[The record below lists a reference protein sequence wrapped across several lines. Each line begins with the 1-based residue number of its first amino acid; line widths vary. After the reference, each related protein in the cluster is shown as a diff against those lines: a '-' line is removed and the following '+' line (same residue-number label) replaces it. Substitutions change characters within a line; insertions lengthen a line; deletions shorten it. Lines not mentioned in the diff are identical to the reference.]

1 MMQFLDNAAGVID
14 ALRIRALDR
23 RGKPLRI
30 KIDGSTYYLNSEPT
44 ALFHAR
50 HSMSKLVRMVALI
63 ENATSIF
70 DVGANCGI
78 FAALCARK
86 FPTAT
91 IHAFEPAPALQST
104 LALNCSAANISLHQL
119 GVGERDELATLYVNP
134 HSQQTNSLQFSAL
147 APFLDS
153 TTVETEEI
161 RCVSLDSFMSANTI
175 APIDVLK
182 VDVQGLE
189 GAVLRGAQT
198 TLESVQYLFLEVT
211 WLDLEG
217 VQRILPAAEHYGFN
231 YVAVVNEVYTGA
243 DLLFT
248 RKPLTTEVKNVLRFP
263 LGAES
268 AGKQWF

>member
-1 MMQFLDNAAGVID
+1 MQFLDQVAATVD
-14 ALRIRALDR
+14 AFRLRALKR

-30 KIDGSTYYLNSEPT
+30 KIDGSIYYLNPEST
-44 ALFHAR
+44 ALYHAR
-50 HSMSKLVRMVALI
+50 QSMPKLVRMVDLI
-63 ENATSIF
+63 GEAKTIF

-91 IHAFEPAPALQST
+91 IHVFEPAKTLQSV
-104 LALNCSAANISLHQL
+104 LALNCSAPNISVH
-119 GVGERDELATLYVNP
+119 ELAVGDQNDSLTLYVHP
-134 HSQQTNSLQFSAL
+134 DSQQANSLRRSAVE
-147 APFLDS
+147 PFLHG
-153 TTVETEEI
+153 TKIKTETI
-161 RCVSLDSFMSANTI
+161 RCVTLDAFVAEHGV
-175 APIDVLK
+175 PPVDVLK

-198 TLESVQYLFLEVT
+198 TLKSVQYLFLEVT

-217 VQRILPAAEHYGFN
+217 VQRILPAAEHYGFR

-248 RKPLTTEVKNVLRFP
+248 REPLETGVPNLLRFP

-268 AGKQWF
+268 AGQPWY

>member
-1 MMQFLDNAAGVID
+1 MTDEKRSRTWLWILIGGGAFFLFVLAVFTLVYLTLRSGGESAGLHGFGDRIGVVDLDGVI
-14 ALRIRALDR
+14 
-23 RGKPLRI
+23 
-30 KIDGSTYYLNSEPT
+30 
-44 ALFHAR
+44 
-50 HSMSKLVRMVALI
+50 
-63 ENATSIF
+63 
-70 DVGANCGI
+70 
-78 FAALCARK
+78 
-86 FPTAT
+86 
-91 IHAFEPAPALQST
+91 
-104 LALNCSAANISLHQL
+104 
-119 GVGERDELATLYVNP
+119 
-134 HSQQTNSLQFSAL
+134 
-147 APFLDS
+147 LDS

-161 RCVSLDSFMSANTI
+161 RCVSLDSFMSANAI

-248 RKPLTTEVKNVLRFP
+248 RKPLTTEVPNLLRFP
-263 LGAES
+263 LGGES